1 MTGASSEMGKATVEM
16 LGHLEAKIYA
26 IDINPCPV
34 SGITQFIKYN
44 LAQKNEIDEAFKQL
58 PENLIAQAGLA

>member
-1 MTGASSEMGKATVEM
+1 MTGASSEMGKTVEM

-44 LAQKNEIDEAFKQL
+44 LAQKK
-58 PENLIAQAGLA
+58 